1 MAGSNQAMNLTGML
15 SQIGGTLGSEIAGQ
29 DLMVRNIQ
37 NAGRP
42 NVDPT
47 DPVGMMRLADWQN
60 KMGRTQESTSSIG
73 MLQEKRLADVQAATD
88 MENSLLDQFA
98 TQYAQTQSEYQQ
110 AIDSGDP
117 TLIEPARAKL
127 TQVEGMAKGAKQQK
141 LVKDSQANNRELG
154 KLGRETVQSHTV
166 NEVLSLQ
173 QQMEDAPPPQRVA
186 MQQRV
191 NALMNQPG
199 VRDAVLDTKGKM
211 VGNEAAQLGLAEKQG
226 QAGAIDSIATTYRD
240 AGGGEEGRK
249 AVQEAIDNDPVM
261 AVHGKE
267 ALARLD
273 EMAARQEKWDVEA
286 ADSDM
291 VKEMDTSLTTQL
303 ESMLKS
309 DKISLAQKKAF
320 ENRIK
325 TAKAGPM
332 HLQAQRLKDMMK
344 ELDDREWGLWRDEK
358 SEDARVNAEMRATQR
373 SVDLAGVDST
383 YLEAAAEM
391 LKRPG
396 VLGRWYN
403 AATGGPESL
412 GEDASRALEIRLAR
426 DLARRRVPG
435 MEGNTEF
442 MYDADGNVKISKGE
456 MEKNPDYDP
465 SMWSTPTP
473 QEKAPGVDANGANWV
488 VGQVYTDSE
497 TGESATFMGYDDNGN
512 PIFR

>member
-15 SQIGGTLGSEIAGQ
+15 SQIGGTLGSDIAGQ

-60 KMGRTQESTSSIG
+60 KMGRTQEASATTG

-88 MENSLLDQFA
+88 MENSLLDQYA
-98 TQYAQTQSEYQQ
+98 TTYAQAQADYQQ

-117 TLIEPARAKL
+117 ALINPARAKL
-127 TQVEGMAKGAKQQK
+127 TQVEGMARGAKQQA
-141 LVKDSQANNRELG
+141 LVKNGQTQTRELG
-154 KLGRETVQSHTV
+154 KLGRETTQNHAV
-166 NEVLSLQ
+166 NEVLQLQ
-173 QQMEDAPPPQRVA
+173 QQMEDAPPPQQAA

-211 VGNEAAQLGLAEKQG
+211 IGNESAQLGLAEAKG
-226 QAGAIDSIATTYRD
+226 QQEAIDSIASAHQA

-249 AVQEAIDNDPVM
+249 AVQEAIDKDPVL
-261 AVHGKE
+261 AVNGKE

-286 ADSDM
+286 ADADM
-291 VKEMDTSLTTQL
+291 VAEMDTSLTKQL
-303 ESMLKS
+303 ESMLSS
-309 DKISLAQKKAF
+309 DKISTAQKTAF

-358 SEDARVNAEMRATQR
+358 AEDARVNAEMRATQR

-396 VLGRWYN
+396 LIGRAFN

-412 GEDASRALEIRLAR
+412 NEDASRALEIRLAR

-442 MYDADGNVKISKGE
+442 MYDADGNVKIKNGE
-456 MEKNPDYDP
+456 MEKNPNYDP
-465 SMWSTPTP
+465 GMWSEPTR
-473 QEKAPGVDANGANWV
+473 QEKAPGVDSTGATLE
-488 VGQVYTDSE
+488 VGKVYKDAQ
-497 TGESATFMGYDDNGN
+497 GNSATWDGEKFV
-512 PIFR
+512 PVK